1 MEEEKKLPKNIRQ
14 MAEKEE
20 RVRVYLED
28 YAYTFIH
35 KLNCEGRVRTGVLLG
50 SRAIVENKRCWFVK
64 GAVELE
70 DISDNADVENDLDVE
85 SQNVESQNENN
96 QRTNSQSINSQSTS
110 SQNET
115 GQVKGRD
122 PDDSQS
128 KSKSETITQ
137 QIWNNTQ
144 AVIQEYFPECNIC
157 GWFICGSE
165 ENFPD
170 GEQLKKTHR
179 QIFSGEDC
187 LMYWKQGDE
196 DSFWMEEDEVILH
209 LKGYFVYYEKNE
221 EMQNY
226 MLSRHEEQSED
237 VSDQAALNFR
247 KIMKEKQDEKH
258 PIKAM
263 KVAPHTSVWLKTGV
277 AAVFV
282 LLVGGGVLLSR
293 GIQKNEGDS
302 VVALAVG
309 ASVERQSGEFEQSSI
324 AGEDVT
330 GEAGRVGEIQSVAQS
345 VGELQVEVGQ
355 IPEQSRAVSE
365 SAAESIDDSATQSTS
380 DSQSEALSGTLF
392 ESLSE
397 SNAQS
402 DSDKK
407 DVAALQE
414 NGIFSGDMM
423 FYKDGLGASVYR
435 ITDKSSNTDSSNTDS
450 SNAALSNIASDGK
463 DEQEAETSAQGEQE
477 TSGQNGQLA
486 DGQSVDGQVSSTS
499 AQEPLTV
506 EIPTLAAGNGEP
518 SNTTDSVEEAAINRP
533 AAYTVQPGDTLI
545 EISKKFY
552 GSSRMVMQIKE
563 ANGLDDI
570 NKIYIGQE
578 LTLP

>member
-70 DISDNADVENDLDVE
+70 DIPDNEDVEDDLDAE
-85 SQNVESQNENN
+85 SQNVESQSVESQNI
-96 QRTNSQSINSQSTS
+96 NSQSINSQNINSQSTS
-110 SQNET
+110 SQSET
-115 GQVKGRD
+115 GQVKGRG

-128 KSKSETITQ
+128 KSESETITQ

-144 AVIQEYFPECNIC
+144 AVIQEYFPECNVC

-258 PIKAM
+258 PIKAI
-263 KVAPHTSVWLKTGV
+263 KVAPRTSVWLKTGA

-324 AGEDVT
+324 AGEVVT
-330 GEAGRVGEIQSVAQS
+330 GEDGRVGEIQSVAQS
-345 VGELQVEVGQ
+345 VGEPQVEVGQ
-355 IPEQSRAVSE
+355 TAEQSRAVSE

-380 DSQSEALSGTLF
+380 DSQSEALSGTLS

-407 DVAALQE
+407 DVATVQE

-435 ITDKSSNTDSSNTDS
+435 ITDKSSNADSSNTNS
-450 SNAALSNIASDGK
+450 SNIASDGN
-463 DEQEAETSAQGEQE
+463 DGQEAKKSAQGEQE
-477 TSGQNGQLA
+477 TNTQNGA
-486 DGQSVDGQVSSTS
+486 PVAGQSANGQISSTS

-506 EIPTLAAGNGEP
+506 EIPTLAAGSGD
-518 SNTTDSVEEAAINRP
+518 NTTASVEEAAVNRP

>member
-70 DISDNADVENDLDVE
+70 DIPDNADVENDPEAE
-85 SQNVESQNENN
+85 SQNANRNDQS
-96 QRTNSQSINSQSTS
+96 TNSQREHSQR
-110 SQNET
+110 ET
-115 GQVKGRD
+115 GQEKGGETEED
-122 PDDSQS
+122 QS

-144 AVIQEYFPECNIC
+144 AVIQEYFPESNVC

-226 MLSRHEEQSED
+226 MLSRHEEQSEA

-263 KVAPHTSVWLKTGV
+263 KVAPHTSVWLKTGA

-330 GEAGRVGEIQSVAQS
+330 GEAGRVGEMQSVAQS
-345 VGELQVEVGQ
+345 VGEPQAEVGQ

-365 SAAESIDDSATQSTS
+365 SASESIASSATQSAS
-380 DSQSEALSGTLF
+380 KSQSESLSGTLP
-392 ESLSE
+392 E

-402 DSDKK
+402 DPDKK
-407 DVAALQE
+407 DVAAVQE

-435 ITDKSSNTDSSNTDS
+435 ITDKSSNADSFNTNS
-450 SNAALSNIASDGK
+450 SNAASDGK
-463 DEQEAETSAQGEQE
+463 DEQEAETSVQGEQE
-477 TSGQNGQLA
+477 TNGQLS
-486 DGQSVDGQVSSTS
+486 DGQSANGQLSDGQSADGQVSSTS
-499 AQEPLTV
+499 AHEPLTV
-506 EIPTLAAGNGEP
+506 EIPTLAAGNGES

-563 ANGLDDI
+563 ANGIDDI

-578 LTLP
+578 LMLP

>member
-35 KLNCEGRVRTGVLLG
+35 KLNCKGRVRTGVLLG

-70 DISDNADVENDLDVE
+70 DIPDNEDVESDLDAE
-85 SQNVESQNENN
+85 SQNVESQSVESQNA
-96 QRTNSQSINSQSTS
+96 NSQSINSQGTN
-110 SQNET
+110 SQSEN
-115 GQVKGRD
+115 GQVKGRG
-122 PDDSQS
+122 PNDSQS
-128 KSKSETITQ
+128 KSESETITQ
-137 QIWNNTQ
+137 RIWNNTQ
-144 AVIQEYFPECNIC
+144 AVIQEYFSECNIC

-263 KVAPHTSVWLKTGV
+263 KVAPRTSVWLKTGA

-293 GIQKNEGDS
+293 GIQQNEGDS

-330 GEAGRVGEIQSVAQS
+330 GEDGRIGEIQSVAQS
-345 VGELQVEVGQ
+345 VGEPQVEVGQ
-355 IPEQSRAVSE
+355 TAEQSSAVLE
-365 SAAESIDDSATQSTS
+365 SA
-380 DSQSEALSGTLF
+380 
-392 ESLSE
+392 SE

-402 DSDKK
+402 DPDKK

-435 ITDKSSNTDSSNTDS
+435 ITDKSSNVDS
-450 SNAALSNIASDGK
+450 SNANSSNADPSNTALDGN
-463 DEQEAETSAQGEQE
+463 DGQEAKNSAQGEQE
-477 TSGQNGQLA
+477 TNTQNGSPA
-486 DGQSVDGQVSSTS
+486 DGQSANGQVSSTS

-506 EIPTLAAGNGEP
+506 EIPTLAAGSGD
-518 SNTTDSVEEAAINRP
+518 STTASVEEAAVNRP

>member
-70 DISDNADVENDLDVE
+70 DIPDNEDVE
-85 SQNVESQNENN
+85 
-96 QRTNSQSINSQSTS
+96 
-110 SQNET
+110 T
-115 GQVKGRD
+115 GHDK
-122 PDDSQS
+122 DSEPEDNQS
-128 KSKSETITQ
+128 KSESETITQ

-144 AVIQEYFPECNIC
+144 AVIQKYFPECNVC

-258 PIKAM
+258 PIKAI
-263 KVAPHTSVWLKTGV
+263 KVAPRTSVWLKTGA

-293 GIQKNEGDS
+293 GVQKDEGDS

-324 AGEDVT
+324 AGEGIGEGVT
-330 GEAGRVGEIQSVAQS
+330 GEDGRIGEIQSVAQS
-345 VGELQVEVGQ
+345 VGESQTEVGQ
-355 IPEQSRAVSE
+355 TPEQSSTVSE
-365 SAAESIDDSATQSTS
+365 SA
-380 DSQSEALSGTLF
+380 
-392 ESLSE
+392 SE
-397 SNAQS
+397 SNEQS
-402 DSDKK
+402 DLDKK
-407 DVAALQE
+407 DVAALQG

-435 ITDKSSNTDSSNTDS
+435 ITDKSSNVGS
-450 SNAALSNIASDGK
+450 SNADPSNTALDGN
-463 DEQEAETSAQGEQE
+463 DGQEAKNSAQGEQE
-477 TSGQNGQLA
+477 TNTQNGSLA
-486 DGQSVDGQVSSTS
+486 DGQSGQSANGQVSSTS

-506 EIPTLAAGNGEP
+506 EIPTLAVGDGER

>member
-70 DISDNADVENDLDVE
+70 DIPDNADMENDPDA
-85 SQNVESQNENN
+85 ESQNENN
-96 QRTNSQSINSQSTS
+96 QGISSQSEI
-110 SQNET
+110 
-115 GQVKGRD
+115 GQVKGRGS
-122 PDDSQS
+122 DDSQS
-128 KSKSETITQ
+128 KSESETITQ

-144 AVIQEYFPECNIC
+144 AVIQEYFPECNVC

-179 QIFSGEDC
+179 QIFSGENC

-258 PIKAM
+258 PIKAI
-263 KVAPHTSVWLKTGV
+263 KEAPHTSVWLKTGA

-330 GEAGRVGEIQSVAQS
+330 GEDGRVGEIQSVAQS
-345 VGELQVEVGQ
+345 VGEPQAEVGQ
-355 IPEQSRAVSE
+355 TLEQSRSVSESVAKSASE
-365 SAAESIDDSATQSTS
+365 SAAESINDSATQSI
-380 DSQSEALSGTLF
+380 SESKSESLSGTLS

-402 DSDKK
+402 DPDKK
-407 DVAALQE
+407 DVAALQG

-435 ITDKSSNTDSSNTDS
+435 ITDKSSNVDSSNT
-450 SNAALSNIASDGK
+450 ASDGN
-463 DEQEAETSAQGEQE
+463 DEQEAKNSAQGEQE
-477 TSGQNGQLA
+477 TNVQNGL
-486 DGQSVDGQVSSTS
+486 SVDGQSANGQVASTS

-506 EIPTLAAGNGEP
+506 EIPTLAAGSGD
-518 SNTTDSVEEAAINRP
+518 STTDSVEEAAVNRP
-533 AAYTVQPGDTLI
+533 SAYTVQPGDTLI

>member
-1 MEEEKKLPKNIRQ
+1 
-14 MAEKEE
+14 
-20 RVRVYLED
+20 
-28 YAYTFIH
+28 
-35 KLNCEGRVRTGVLLG
+35 
-50 SRAIVENKRCWFVK
+50 
-64 GAVELE
+64 
-70 DISDNADVENDLDVE
+70 
-85 SQNVESQNENN
+85 
-96 QRTNSQSINSQSTS
+96 
-110 SQNET
+110 
-115 GQVKGRD
+115 
-122 PDDSQS
+122 
-128 KSKSETITQ
+128 
-137 QIWNNTQ
+137 
-144 AVIQEYFPECNIC
+144 
-157 GWFICGSE
+157 
-165 ENFPD
+165 
-170 GEQLKKTHR
+170 
-179 QIFSGEDC
+179 
-187 LMYWKQGDE
+187 MYWKQGDE

-237 VSDQAALNFR
+237 VSDQAAFNFR

-263 KVAPHTSVWLKTGV
+263 KVAPRTSVWLKTGA

-293 GIQKNEGDS
+293 GIQQNEGDS

-330 GEAGRVGEIQSVAQS
+330 GEDGRIGEIQSVAQS
-345 VGELQVEVGQ
+345 VGESQVEVGQ
-355 IPEQSRAVSE
+355 TAEQSSAVLE
-365 SAAESIDDSATQSTS
+365 SA
-380 DSQSEALSGTLF
+380 
-392 ESLSE
+392 SE

-402 DSDKK
+402 DPDKK

-435 ITDKSSNTDSSNTDS
+435 ITDKSSNAGS
-450 SNAALSNIASDGK
+450 SNADPSNADPSNTALDGN
-463 DEQEAETSAQGEQE
+463 DGQEVKNSAQGEKE
-477 TSGQNGQLA
+477 TNAQNGAPA
-486 DGQSVDGQVSSTS
+486 DGQSGQSANEQVSSTS

-506 EIPTLAAGNGEP
+506 EIPTLAAGNGD
-518 SNTTDSVEEAAINRP
+518 NTTASVEEAAVNRP